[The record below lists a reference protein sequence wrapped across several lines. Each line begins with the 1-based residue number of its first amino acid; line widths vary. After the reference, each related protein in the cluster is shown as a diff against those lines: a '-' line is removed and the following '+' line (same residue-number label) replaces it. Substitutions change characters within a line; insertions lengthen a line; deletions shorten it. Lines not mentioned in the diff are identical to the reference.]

1 MSRGGLR
8 AGGPLL
14 RKDLAI
20 LRRSPLLVA
29 ILVIYPVALALMIG
43 LALSSPPA
51 RPRVA
56 VYDGVS
62 PRSGRVEVGGRA
74 VDIGAFTRQLTASV
88 DPIGAASPA
97 AAVAAVRSGRAEAAI
112 IVPAAIV
119 GQVQSLI
126 TEGVGSPTV
135 RLVLNDRNPLEREVV
150 ASEIQTQVDQVQS
163 AISKALLSTAL
174 ADLHTLVAGGQL
186 NFAGARVSLL
196 GLRNTRSIIQR
207 AIPLIRRAGLGPSLA
222 PALVH
227 VVDFATLA
235 TDGVSFASP
244 VLGQLQSPLSIQR
257 RELSAVS
264 TPTAS
269 YAVAIAVAV
278 SELFLA
284 LLLAA
289 ALLALERSEQVYAR
303 LVRGPV
309 SAGVLLGE
317 KVLLGALAAAAV
329 SLIMSALVSVFVGLA
344 WDHFELWL
352 VALGVA
358 GLAFA
363 ALGVALGALAR
374 EVAAASLLA
383 ILVGLPVAF
392 LALVPATAVSSGLS
406 HVLSVISLVFPF
418 KAGLEAISNALTQ
431 TSPGIGWPLAHLAV
445 LTAVY
450 VVVGRLALIRFG
462 E

>member
-1 MSRGGLR
+1 VRLLPR
-8 AGGPLL
+8 ALGPLL
-14 RKDLAI
+14 GKDLAI

-29 ILVIYPVALALMIG
+29 IMVIYPVALALLIG

-56 VYDGVS
+56 VFNGVA
-62 PRSGRVEVGGRA
+62 RGHGRIEVGGQA
-74 VDIGAFTRQLTASV
+74 VDIAAYTRELSSSIT
-88 DPIGAASPA
+88 PIPVSSPA
-97 AAVAAVRSGRAEAAI
+97 AAVTAVRSGRAEAAI
-112 IVPAAIV
+112 IVPAQII
-119 GQVQSLI
+119 GQVRDLI
-126 TEGVGSPTV
+126 TQGVGSPTV
-135 RLVLNDRNPLEREVV
+135 QLVLNDRSPLEREVV
-150 ASEIQTQVDQVQS
+150 NAEIQTRVDQVQR
-163 AISKALLSTAL
+163 AISQALLSTAL
-174 ADLHTLVAGGQL
+174 GDLHTLVAGGEL
-186 NFAGARVSLL
+186 SFAGAKVSLL
-196 GLRNTRSIIQR
+196 GLRNTRTIIQR
-207 AIPLIRRAGLGPSLA
+207 AIPLIRGAGLGPSLA
-222 PALVH
+222 PALRQ

-244 VLGQLQSPLSIQR
+244 VLGQIQSPLTVQR
-257 RELSAVS
+257 RELSGTS

-309 SAGVLLGE
+309 SAGVLLAE

-329 SLIMSALVSVFVGLA
+329 SLVMSAVVSLFVGLA
-344 WDHFELWL
+344 WDRFELWL
-352 VALGVA
+352 AALLLA

-363 ALGVALGALAR
+363 ALGVALGALTR

-392 LALVPATAVSSGLS
+392 LALVPASALSGGLS
-406 HVLSVISLVFPF
+406 QALSVISFVFPF
-418 KAGLEAISNALTQ
+418 RAGLDALSSALTG
-431 TSPGIGWPLAHLAV
+431 TGPGIGWPLVHLAG

-450 VVVGRLALIRFG
+450 GLAGRLALVRFAD
-462 E
+462 